1 MGILSAVFSGITGFL
16 GPVIRTVGPVVG
28 GLCQGLA
35 KLIPHVVEKA
45 TEVLNGIGRVL
56 EGVGQ
61 VLGIPPG
68 DDLEEMGAKLTQ
80 EDTRPIQEGET
91 HKAYMD
97 YLRSVELDKERF
109 ERMSKEDKLGCL
121 CTGVSLKTAEVG
133 EAFGNPEILTPDFLM
148 GVYKIGMSEMQI
160 KNYVEKLSE
169 NGVKP
174 ETFAKFLDENEK
186 CTEIENEKIYKA
198 IEEAEKIENPNIS
211 DFEVQEKI
219 DEMGEKF
226 KKKLE

>member
-1 MGILSAVFSGITGFL
+1 MYSIDDSIFGVFADASPDRWGQILL
-16 GPVIRTVGPVVG
+16 NKRERN
-28 GLCQGLA
+28 LA
-35 KLIPHVVEKA
+35 DREKRKPRR
-45 TEVLNGIGRVL
+45 LN
-56 EGVGQ
+56 
-61 VLGIPPG
+61 
-68 DDLEEMGAKLTQ
+68 
-80 EDTRPIQEGET
+80 
-91 HKAYMD
+91 
-97 YLRSVELDKERF
+97 RS
-109 ERMSKEDKLGCL
+109 
-121 CTGVSLKTAEVG
+121 
-133 EAFGNPEILTPDFLM
+133 DFLM